1 MKFFTE
7 NGRSTSSDFDG
18 IIGKSEVML
27 NVFKLIEQVAKTN
40 ATVLLSGE
48 SGTGKELVSY
58 SIHKRSN
65 RVKKPFIPVNMGAI
79 SPELVISELFGHEKG
94 AYTGAT
100 ERKAGKFERADTG
113 TLFMDEISS
122 MDQRTQ
128 ISLLR
133 VLETSRVHPIG
144 ARNSIPVDVRVI
156 GATNRDLLELVQES
170 LFREDLYYRFNVFSI
185 HLPPLRDRK
194 DDIPLI
200 ANDYVQQFA
209 KRYKKKIK
217 ALSDEIV
224 EQLYVY
230 DWPGNVRELKNVIH
244 RAVVLCEEGEFT
256 LNHFPP
262 RIISQIG
269 EENYA
274 FIKLRI
280 GSSLEEAERELI
292 SKTLVMMNGNKQKAA
307 QVLGISR
314 KSLYNKLQK
323 YQLVSV

>member
-1 MKFFTE
+1 MKFFNE
-7 NGRSTSSDFDG
+7 NTRSTNSSFDG
-18 IIGKSEVML
+18 IIGQTETML

-40 ATVLLSGE
+40 VTVLLSGE

-58 SIHKRSN
+58 SIHKRSM
-65 RVKKPFIPVNMGAI
+65 RSKKPFVPVNMGAI

-100 ERKAGKFERADTG
+100 ARKAGKFERADTG
-113 TLFMDEISS
+113 TLFMDEIST
-122 MDQRTQ
+122 MDHRTQ

-144 ARNSIPVDVRVI
+144 ARNSIPVDVRVV
-156 GATNRDLLELVQES
+156 GATNRDLLELVQEG

-194 DDIPLI
+194 EDIQLI
-200 ANDYVQQFA
+200 ANQYIRQFA

-217 ALSDEIV
+217 ALSEEIV
-224 EQLYVY
+224 EQLYLY

-244 RAVVLCEEGEFT
+244 RAVVLCEEGELT

-262 RIISQIG
+262 RIIVQVG
-269 EENYA
+269 EEHHA
-274 FIKLRI
+274 FIKLRV
-280 GSSLEEAERELI
+280 GSTLEDAERELI
-292 SKTLVMMNGNKQKAA
+292 SKTLLMMNGNKQKAA

-314 KSLYNKLQK
+314 KSLYNKLQRYK
-323 YQLVSV
+323 LNSV

>member
-1 MKFFTE
+1 MKFFAE
-7 NGRSTSSDFDG
+7 NSRTVTSDFDG
-18 IIGKSEVML
+18 IIGKTEVML
-27 NVFKLIEQVAKTN
+27 NVYKLIEQVAKTN
-40 ATVLLSGE
+40 VTVLLSGE
-48 SGTGKELVSY
+48 SGTGKELVSS
-58 SIHKRSN
+58 SIHKRSA
-65 RVKKPFIPVNMGAI
+65 RVKRPFIPVNMGAI

-113 TLFMDEISS
+113 TLFMDEIST

-156 GATNRDLLELVQES
+156 GATNRDLLELVQEG

-194 DDIPLI
+194 DDIGLI
-200 ANDYVQQFA
+200 ANDYIRQFA

-217 ALSDEIV
+217 VLSDEII
-224 EQLYVY
+224 EHLYIY

-244 RAVVLCEEGEFT
+244 RAVVLCEEGE
-256 LNHFPP
+256 LNLGHFPP
-262 RIISQIG
+262 RIISQTS
-269 EENYA
+269 EENHA
-274 FIKLRI
+274 FIRLRL
-280 GSSLEEAERELI
+280 GCSLEEAERELI
-292 SKTLVMMNGNKQKAA
+292 SKTLLMVNGNKQRAA

-314 KSLYNKLQK
+314 KSLYNKLERFR
-323 YQLVSV
+323 LLSV